1 MRSGECVANRVCRG
15 CAQLKVSGSGTTA
28 PSSTVS
34 SPGAYKA
41 TDPGI
46 LVSIYNNQG
55 QPTGNGPYKIPGP
68 AVLKC

>member
-1 MRSGECVANRVCRG
+1 M
-15 CAQLKVSGSGTTA
+15 SGTGTTS

-34 SPGAYKA
+34 FPGAYKA

-46 LVSIYNNQG
+46 LLSIYNNLG
-55 QPTGNGPYKIPGP
+55 QPVGNGQPYVIPGP

>member
-1 MRSGECVANRVCRG
+1 MLIDGRG
-15 CAQLKVSGSGTTA
+15 CAQISVSGT
-28 PSSTVS
+28 SSTVAATTVS
-34 SPGAYKA
+34 FPGAYKA

-55 QPTGNGPYKIPGP
+55 QPTGNGAYKIPGP